1 MQSRDAPQEEA
12 PTRATEAYSQ
22 GETSPSSPPGEE
34 DPRHRCDDGSRGYTH
49 GDTLEY
55 TDPDGNN
62 GSVEQYGDRT
72 YQHDDDGNS
81 QVCTQIG
88 STVTCE

>member
-1 MQSRDAPQEEA
+1 MHKWSN
-12 PTRATEAYSQ
+12 ATSYS
-22 GETSPSSPPGEE
+22 
-34 DPRHRCDDGSRGYTH
+34 CNDGSRGYTH